1 MEQKDGNSSKK
12 RYKRNGN
19 FLNQNKAIFPKKRRK
34 RAIFHIYFKN
44 CHDLEYPCKLPV
56 QDAQNRKNNYERTD
70 IDREIKM
77 LQY

>member
-1 MEQKDGNSSKK
+1 MEQKDGNSRKK
-12 RYKRNGN
+12 RYKRSGN
-19 FLNQNKAIFPKKRRK
+19 FLNQNKAIFPKKRIK

-77 LQY
+77 LHY